1 LNIIIKNLYQKL
13 VNNITLAKNIGYL
26 SMIQVVNILIPL
38 IIYPYLI
45 LTLGKE
51 VFGLTVFVQTVISY
65 LIILVNF
72 GFNLSATREISIHRS
87 NTIKLSEIVSSVFI
101 IKGTLFVIS
110 LIFLVTLSFIVPH
123 VRLFRSLYFVS
134 MFAVLHEVM
143 FAAWYFQG
151 IEKMKYIAYVNV
163 TSKILQL
170 ILIFICIKSQS
181 DFLLVPL
188 VNGLAMIAGGII
200 SLYIIFIKHRIHFAF
215 QTLGTLRYYALDS
228 SSIFISNISTQLY
241 VNANK
246 IFVGSFLGMSEVAV
260 YDLAEKILNL
270 IKLPLSIISQSIY
283 PKISKDLDKEFI
295 KKMFRLVLYIN
306 FVILSVSFFIAPF
319 FIDILGGHSLK
330 EAVNIFRI
338 LAFTLPIIGMSNF
351 FGVQLLI
358 PFGYRSSFT
367 RVVVLSCLVYC
378 IQFLILY
385 LMDEIN
391 IYTITLMTVLTEVY
405 VTFHMYYLCINK
417 KLL

>member
-1 LNIIIKNLYQKL
+1 
-13 VNNITLAKNIGYL
+13 
-26 SMIQVVNILIPL
+26 MIQVVNMLIPL

-45 LTLGKE
+45 LTLGKDL
-51 VFGLTVFVQTVISY
+51 FGLTVFVQTVISY

-87 NTIKLSEIVSSVFI
+87 NSIKLSEIVSSVFI
-101 IKGTLFVIS
+101 IKGILFIIS
-110 LIFLVTLSFIVPH
+110 LIFLSTISFIVPH
-123 VRLFRSLYFVS
+123 VRLFRALYIVS

-188 VNGLAMIAGGII
+188 INGLAMIAGGII
-200 SLYIIFIKHRIHFAF
+200 SLYIIFINHRIHFAF
-215 QTLGTLRYYALDS
+215 QTLSTLRKYAFDS

-270 IKLPLSIISQSIY
+270 IKLPLSILSQSIY
-283 PKISKDLDKEFI
+283 PKISKELEKKFI
-295 KKMFRLVLYIN
+295 KKMFRIVLYMN
-306 FVILSVSFFIAPF
+306 FFILAVSFLVAPF
-319 FIDILGGHSLK
+319 IIDILGGHSLK
-330 EAVNIFRI
+330 DAVNIFRI

-358 PFGYRSSFT
+358 PFGFRSSFT

-385 LMDEIN
+385 LIDEIN
-391 IYTITLMTVLTEVY
+391 IYTITLMTVLTEFY
-405 VTFHMYYLCINK
+405 VTFHMYYLCIDK